1 MKSKLIGQ
9 IVSAIGVF
17 CSIISLL
24 AFSKTPIWVKIIIVV
39 VAIFCLSAML
49 ILGIK
54 NNMKNSIICDSE
66 EKIKVEMKKMLQEQ
80 GKIVVMSRSLGWV
93 DDEILVATGRK
104 KDRLIVYAEKENDIT
119 KKLKDQGVTV
129 RLYGRTGFI
138 PKTRYTII
146 RYGRNDASILPVL
159 LSLPCVTSYVFS
171 YTSNCRLDGANGPSD
186 GNSGTTRIVL
196 PCVLPSSGMINCT
209 EPFAC
214 TGIYPPA

>member
-9 IVSAIGVF
+9 IASAIGVF

-24 AFSKTPIWVKIIIVV
+24 TFSKTPIWVKIIIAV

-54 NNMKNSIICDSE
+54 NNMKNNIICDSE

-146 RYGRNDASILPVL
+146 RYGRNDAQVNVAETHSRIRLHRFQHIIHQTSSAEEYDGYIV
-159 LSLPCVTSYVFS
+159 SLAIDMVNLMEKVC
-171 YTSNCRLDGANGPSD
+171 D
-186 GNSGTTRIVL
+186 RI
-196 PCVLPSSGMINCT
+196 
-209 EPFAC
+209 
-214 TGIYPPA
+214 

>member
-9 IVSAIGVF
+9 IASAIGVF

-24 AFSKTPIWVKIIIVV
+24 TFSKTPIWVKIIIAG

-54 NNMKNSIICDSE
+54 NNMKNNIICDSE

-93 DDEILVATGRK
+93 DDEILVATGKK

-146 RYGRNDASILPVL
+146 RYGRNDAQVNVAETHSRIRLHRFQHIIHQTSSAEEYDGYIV
-159 LSLPCVTSYVFS
+159 SLAIDMVNLMEKVC
-171 YTSNCRLDGANGPSD
+171 D
-186 GNSGTTRIVL
+186 RI
-196 PCVLPSSGMINCT
+196 
-209 EPFAC
+209 
-214 TGIYPPA
+214 

>member
-146 RYGRNDASILPVL
+146 RYGRNDAQVNVAETHSRIKLHRFQHIIHQTSSAEEYDGYIV
-159 LSLPCVTSYVFS
+159 SLAIDMVNLMEKVC
-171 YTSNCRLDGANGPSD
+171 D
-186 GNSGTTRIVL
+186 RI
-196 PCVLPSSGMINCT
+196 
-209 EPFAC
+209 
-214 TGIYPPA
+214 

>member
-1 MKSKLIGQ
+1 MVYGGMGMKSKLMGQ

-24 AFSKTPIWVKIIIVV
+24 TFTETPIWVKIIIVV
-39 VAIFCLSAML
+39 VAIICLL
-49 ILGIK
+49 VLLVLGIK
-54 NNMKNSIICDSE
+54 SNMKNNIICDSE
-66 EKIKVEMKKMLQEQ
+66 DKIKAEMKKMLQEQ

-119 KKLKDQGVTV
+119 KKLKDQGVIV

-146 RYGRNDASILPVL
+146 RYGRNDAQVNVAKTQSRIRLHRFKHIIHQTSSTEECDDYVV
-159 LSLPCVTSYVFS
+159 SLAIDMVNLMEKVCDRP
-171 YTSNCRLDGANGPSD
+171 
-186 GNSGTTRIVL
+186 
-196 PCVLPSSGMINCT
+196 
-209 EPFAC
+209 
-214 TGIYPPA
+214 

>member
-9 IVSAIGVF
+9 IASAIGVF

-24 AFSKTPIWVKIIIVV
+24 TFSKTPIWVKIIIAV

-54 NNMKNSIICDSE
+54 NNMKNNIICDSE

-104 KDRLIVYAEKENDIT
+104 KDRLIVYAEKENAIT

-146 RYGRNDASILPVL
+146 RYGRNDAQVNVAETHSRIRLHRFQHIIHQTSSDEEYDGYIV
-159 LSLPCVTSYVFS
+159 SLAIDMVNLMEKVC
-171 YTSNCRLDGANGPSD
+171 D
-186 GNSGTTRIVL
+186 RI
-196 PCVLPSSGMINCT
+196 
-209 EPFAC
+209 
-214 TGIYPPA
+214 

>member
-9 IVSAIGVF
+9 IASAIGVF

-24 AFSKTPIWVKIIIVV
+24 TFSKTPIWVKIIIAG

-54 NNMKNSIICDSE
+54 NNMKNNIICDSE

-146 RYGRNDASILPVL
+146 RYGRNDAQVNVAETHSRIRLHRFQHIIHQTSSAEEYDGYIV
-159 LSLPCVTSYVFS
+159 SLAIDMVNLMEKVC
-171 YTSNCRLDGANGPSD
+171 D
-186 GNSGTTRIVL
+186 RI
-196 PCVLPSSGMINCT
+196 
-209 EPFAC
+209 
-214 TGIYPPA
+214 

>member
-9 IVSAIGVF
+9 IASAIGVF

-24 AFSKTPIWVKIIIVV
+24 TFSKTPIWVKIIIAV

-54 NNMKNSIICDSE
+54 NNMKNNIICDSE

-119 KKLKDQGVTV
+119 KKLKDQGVIV

-146 RYGRNDASILPVL
+146 RYGRNDAQVNVAETHSRIRLHRFQHIIHQTSSAEEYDGYIV
-159 LSLPCVTSYVFS
+159 SLAIDMVNLMEKVC
-171 YTSNCRLDGANGPSD
+171 D
-186 GNSGTTRIVL
+186 RI
-196 PCVLPSSGMINCT
+196 
-209 EPFAC
+209 
-214 TGIYPPA
+214 